1 MPLNYY
7 TPHTTINARDPAS
20 KPVLLDGALE
30 GHVLVK
36 NTNHA
41 LPLKKPK
48 LLSIFGYDAA
58 APPANDVLRADQ
70 FFGAWALGTES
81 MLDYQVFFQSGPAP
95 QIAINGT
102 IISGGK
108 LDLSRLRNRC

>member
-7 TPHTTINARDPAS
+7 TPHKTINARDPAS
-20 KPVLLDGALE
+20 KPILMKGAME

-36 NTNHA
+36 NVKNA

-48 LLSIFGYDAA
+48 MISIFGYDAA
-58 APPANDVLRADQ
+58 APPANNVPSASQ
-70 FFGAWALGTES
+70 SFGAWSLGTES
-81 MLDYQVFFQSGPAP
+81 LLNYAVFFSTDPVP

-102 IISGGK
+102 IISGGERA
-108 LDLSRLRNRC
+108 LLFLS